1 MALSRRFSLVLLL
14 LATLLGLA
22 ASPGATATSPPHTKW
37 GPPLT
42 ARTIDGA
49 DFIIDA
55 NGVPHRLASAGDNAY
70 ADAAHAQMTRQLQ
83 QSGLA
88 YDRKTRTGVQYVF
101 QSDAN
106 PLVPKGPIGGSGP
119 LSGTT
124 ADMLKLSWSNG
135 KLISVD
141 VVDATGTSNAGSAS
155 EDLGKMANTIRNKLP
170 DGRKTQADN
179 VVFVGKTR
187 EQAEALARQFQG
199 NPNVRIL
206 HPSSGYDTGE
216 FEAGT
221 TALREAAGHLF
232 SPSRECPPSADH
244 SVYRPAAATAPCG
257 GQTTPGRAGGLARVL
272 GPGNTGGIDF
282 TRLELRYLSDSGGL
296 NYAFKAPVT
305 AKGTSLTG
313 LANAQ
318 QASDSFFT
326 WLQLEPST
334 FWVNLNPNEP
344 DRIIDARLGRT
355 DTGRI
360 MLQADL
366 LLKKTTGKLIH
377 PDTSLGATYWDSLK
391 GSCTS
396 FRTWIVPA
404 PATVYTTGEELHILE
419 SPLDVQMETQY
430 LKQSGGSG
438 ATSCKEQ
445 SEAVQEHNESA
456 FRRLILPRVVDAVNT
471 APEYADLRRVYLSR
485 IAAEWY
491 RDLSRTQRTTYGGV
505 IDSGDISAYATR
517 RDWKPRDTFDAYVR
531 SYTKGEFN
539 VEKTT
544 RKGDYLYTRTY
555 VYGGVDFTNVPFN
568 RVTSASSALTDDV
581 NRSLTEPTKSGDGIW
596 LGGEAPPAPER
607 GDEDALASPEG
618 DGDSLATLLQRCLV
632 AAGAAAFVIVAVR
645 ATVRSRRARRG
656 GGWG

>member
-1 MALSRRFSLVLLL
+1 MALSRRFSLVICL

-22 ASPGATATSPPHTKW
+22 ASPGATATTPPPYTKW

-88 YDRKTRTGVQYVF
+88 YNPKTRTGVQYVF

-106 PLVPKGPIGGSGP
+106 PLVPKGPIGEGGT

-141 VVDATGTSNAGSAS
+141 VVDATGTSNTGSAA
-155 EDLGKMANTIRNKLP
+155 EDLGKISNTIRNKLP
-170 DGRKTQADN
+170 AGRKTQADN

-187 EQAEALARQFQG
+187 EQAEALAGQFQG

-232 SPSRECPPSADH
+232 ATPPPDCLPSA
-244 SVYRPAAATAPCG
+244 APCG
-257 GQTTPGRAGGLARVL
+257 GQPAPPRAGGLARAL
-272 GPGNTGGIDF
+272 GPKNAGGIDF

-296 NYAFKAPVT
+296 RYAFKAPVT
-305 AKGTSLTG
+305 AKGSSLTG

-366 LLKKTTGKLIH
+366 MLKKTTGKLIH
-377 PDTSLGATYWDSLK
+377 PDTSLGATYWRSLK

-404 PATVYTTGEELHILE
+404 PATVYTTGDKLHILK
-419 SPLDVQMETQY
+419 SPLDVQTETQY
-430 LKQSGGSG
+430 LKQRGGSD
-438 ATSCKEQ
+438 ATSCKKQ

-491 RDLSRTQRTTYGGV
+491 RDLSTRQRTTYGRV

-517 RDWKPRDTFDAYVR
+517 QKWKPRDTFDAYVR

-539 VEKTT
+539 VKKRT
-544 RKGDYLYTRTY
+544 RKGDYLYTHTY
-555 VYGGVDFTNVPFN
+555 VYGGVDFTNVRFN
-568 RVTSASSALTDDV
+568 RVTSASPALTDDV
-581 NRSLTEPTKSGDGIW
+581 DHSLTEPTKSRDGIW
-596 LGGEAPPAPER
+596 LGGEAPPTPGR
-607 GDEDALASPEG
+607 GNEDALASPEG
-618 DGDSLATLLQRCLV
+618 DDDSLATLVQRCLV
-632 AAGAAAFVIVAVR
+632 AAGAAAFVIVAAR
-645 ATVRSRRARRG
+645 ATIRSRRARRG